1 MGGRYY
7 GPGFID
13 DDSDGDSL
21 SICDGPCTEGVS
33 DTDWFWSFLC
43 SLGHKGASRSTCPV
57 PYSLLQP

>member
-13 DDSDGDSL
+13 DDSGGDSL

-33 DTDWFWSFLC
+33 DTGF
-43 SLGHKGASRSTCPV
+43 GHFCA
-57 PYSLLQP
+57 L